1 MAYDSTKPAIAD
13 NYSTGYTQTIRDNFD
28 FVLKLGEASGS
39 NLSVTGTP
47 PTGAKR
53 YNPTSDIFEQYS
65 GGWTELP
72 LNYLKKVGGS
82 SQTVDGTVNF
92 SGTLQAG
99 GSAVWTQSSLV
110 IANYMPKSGGA
121 FTDAVTGTTF
131 EGSGRLFGNGA
142 SSNNGIGKVTVTST
156 TSPPSGGSQ
165 GDIHVIY

>member
-28 FVLKLGEASGS
+28 FVLKIGEASGS
-39 NLSVTGTP
+39 NLTVTGTP

-65 GGWTELP
+65 GGWTEMP
-72 LNYLKKVGGS
+72 LNYLKKTGGS

-99 GSAVWTQSSLV
+99 GSAVWTAATLV
-110 IANYMPKSGGA
+110 IANYMPKSGGT
-121 FTDAVTGTTF
+121 FTGAVGVDSTI
-131 EGSGRLFGNGA
+131 EASGLIYGRGA
-142 SSNNGIGKVTVTST
+142 TSNNGLGKITVST
-156 TSPPSGGSQ
+156 NQPSGGSQ
-165 GDIHVIY
+165 GDIWCVYT